1 MAYTTIDKPS
11 DYFNTVLYTGTGA
24 DNRAVTGV
32 GFQPDWLWIKD
43 RSSSFSHALFDVVR
57 GSSKMLVTQGTE
69 AEQTNPGS
77 GGITSFDTNGFT
89 TDAGSGGNPYRN
101 TNQNN
106 DAYVSWNWK
115 AGTSFSNSAGA
126 NGASIAS
133 TGSISTT
140 AGFSIISFTGDGNTG
155 AKIAHGLGVKPDMI
169 ILKMRSVGDTS
180 WGVYHK
186 AIGATKYLRLNN
198 TGGTVTSNTRWNN
211 IEPTSTVFTL
221 GSSGDVNQNNATI
234 IAYCFA
240 DVQGYSKMG
249 SYVGNGS
256 DTPNGV
262 FVYLGFTPAYILIK
276 ATDSNSWVIVNNKS
290 PDNSNPVDNSLAADS
305 AAAETTGD
313 SNTTFNFL
321 SNGFKTN
328 GNSGN
333 NNSSGQEYVFM
344 AFAQRP
350 FVTSTGV
357 PATAR

>member
-11 DYFNTVLYTGTGA
+11 DYFETKLYTGNGGTL
-24 DNRAVTGV
+24 NVTGLDFSPNWV
-32 GFQPDWLWIKD
+32 WIKS
-43 RSSSFSHALFDVVR
+43 RSSSRVHCLFDTVR
-57 GSSKMLVTQGTE
+57 SATKRL
-69 AEQTNPGS
+69 QTNEADTEYTTSNSLTGFNSDGFSLGS
-77 GGITSFDTNGFT
+77 YNQSNE
-89 TDAGSGGNPYRN
+89 GSANF
-101 TNQNN
+101 
-106 DAYVSWNWK
+106 VSWNWK

-126 NGASIAS
+126 NGATLAS

>member
-115 AGTSFSNSAGA
+115 AGTSFTNNAGA
-126 NGASIAS
+126 NGANLA
-133 TGSISTT
+133 TTAGSVNTD
-140 AGFSIISFTGDGNTG
+140 AGFSILKWNSSGMATEGLL
-155 AKIAHGLGVKPDMI
+155 AHGLGVVPNVVI
-169 ILKMRSVGDTS
+169 IKSLSATDS
-180 WGVYHK
+180 WYTYHV
-186 AIGATKYLRLNN
+186 ATGNAKYLRLNES
-198 TGGTVTSNTRWNN
+198 GGAVSNSTWLRSKT
-211 IEPTSTVFTL
+211 PTSTLISLGNGFW
-221 GSSGDVNQNNATI
+221 GSSSIDY

-240 DVQGYSKMG
+240 EKQGYSKFG

-256 DTPNGV
+256 TDGPFIN
-262 FVYLGFTPAYILIK
+262 LGFKPAYFMLKGVSSESWNI
-276 ATDSNSWVIVNNKS
+276 TDDKRNV
-290 PDNSNPVDNSLAADS
+290 SNPSGYFLYANTT
-305 AAAETTGD
+305 AAEYQAFTYSEMD
-313 SNTTFNFL
+313 FL
-321 SNGFKTN
+321 SNGVKLRKSHEQMNT
-328 GNSGN
+328 SG
-333 NNSSGQEYVFM
+333 SEYVYM
-344 AFAQRP
+344 AFASNP
-350 FVTSTGV
+350 FVTSTGI
-357 PATAR
+357 PGMAE

>member
-1 MAYTTIDKPS
+1 MAYTIIDKS
-11 DYFNTVLYTGTGA
+11 DDYFETKLYTGNGGTL
-24 DNRAVTGV
+24 NVTGLDFAPNWV
-32 GFQPDWLWIKD
+32 WIKS
-43 RSSSFSHALFDVVR
+43 RSSSRVHCLFDTVR
-57 GSSKMLVTQGTE
+57 GATKRL
-69 AEQTNPGS
+69 QTNEADTEYTTSNSLTGFNS
-77 GGITSFDTNGFT
+77 GGFSL
-89 TDAGSGGNPYRN
+89 GSY
-101 TNQNN
+101 NQSNEGSAN
-106 DAYVSWNWK
+106 FVSWNWK

-126 NGASIAS
+126 NGATLAS

>member
-1 MAYTTIDKPS
+1 MAYTIIDKS
-11 DYFNTVLYTGTGA
+11 DDYFETKLYTGNGGTL
-24 DNRAVTGV
+24 NVTGLDFAPNWV
-32 GFQPDWLWIKD
+32 WIKS
-43 RSSSFSHALFDVVR
+43 RSSSRVHCLFDTVR
-57 GSSKMLVTQGTE
+57 GATKRL
-69 AEQTNPGS
+69 QTNEADTEYTTSNSLTGFNSDGFSLGS
-77 GGITSFDTNGFT
+77 YNQSNE
-89 TDAGSGGNPYRN
+89 GSANF
-101 TNQNN
+101 
-106 DAYVSWNWK
+106 VSWNWK

-126 NGASIAS
+126 NGATLAS